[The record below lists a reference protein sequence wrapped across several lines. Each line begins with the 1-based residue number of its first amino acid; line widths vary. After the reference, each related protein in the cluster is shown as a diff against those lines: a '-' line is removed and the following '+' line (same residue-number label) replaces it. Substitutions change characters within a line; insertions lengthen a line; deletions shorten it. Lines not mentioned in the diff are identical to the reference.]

1 MTQKLSSKSNSEID
15 HNLEEID
22 LREKNKRVY
31 TRHIQDD
38 LIYLEADPKI
48 KILSEIS
55 PNSASHLATVFH
67 QLVSFL
73 KKSIGREFIKGVEL

>member
-1 MTQKLSSKSNSEID
+1 MTQKLSSKSNSK
-15 HNLEEID
+15 ID

-31 TRHIQDD
+31 TRNIQDD

-67 QLVSFL
+67 QLDLFL
-73 KKSIGREFIKGVEL
+73 KKSIEESSSKELNYEEF